1 MDRTPQT
8 NSSIPGK
15 QLDTIR
21 HFAKLVNRS
30 IRERVRA
37 ALLMTLDQPIADGQ
51 EAEAMTR
58 VKTLARDHEE
68 GKLVNCNFSAYP
80 SRRGSGLRA
89 RSLQAMFREC
99 SIA

>member
-15 QLDTIR
+15 ELDTIR

-51 EAEAMTR
+51 EDGGNDKSQDPCER
-58 VKTLARDHEE
+58 
-68 GKLVNCNFSAYP
+68 P
-80 SRRGSGLRA
+80 
-89 RSLQAMFREC
+89 
-99 SIA
+99 